1 MKTNIISGSTI
12 AVAAVALVLAGVAPA
27 AAKHHHHRK
36 HHAEKHKCNKDGCA
50 TKKDDKA
57 APAPAE
63 PRAARSN
70 VARKRSHASGPI
82 DRGV

>member
-36 HHAEKHKCNKDGCA
+36 HHAEKHKCNVKSGCSA
-50 TKKDDKA
+50 KKDDKA

-63 PRAARSN
+63 PAGGA
-70 VARKRSHASGPI
+70 K
-82 DRGV
+82 

>member
-1 MKTNIISGSTI
+1 LI
-12 AVAAVALVLAGVAPA
+12 LAGVAPA

-50 TKKDDKA
+50 AKKDDKA

-63 PRAARSN
+63 PAGGA
-70 VARKRSHASGPI
+70 K
-82 DRGV
+82 

>member
-12 AVAAVALVLAGVAPA
+12 AVAAIALVLAGVAPA

-36 HHAEKHKCNKDGCA
+36 HNAEKHKCNAKDGCA
-50 TKKDDKA
+50 AKKDDKA

-63 PRAARSN
+63 P
-70 VARKRSHASGPI
+70 ASGAK
-82 DRGV
+82 

>member
-1 MKTNIISGSTI
+1 MRITSSDFWEMLMKTNIISGSTI
-12 AVAAVALVLAGVAPA
+12 AVAAVALVLAGVAPV

-50 TKKDDKA
+50 AKKDDKA

-63 PRAARSN
+63 PAGGA
-70 VARKRSHASGPI
+70 K
-82 DRGV
+82 